1 MTDSRPFWETSYS
14 SGDETATF
22 GAPSA
27 EVVELSATM
36 DRGARVLDL
45 GCGDGRHALYLA
57 RRGCNVTA
65 IDISEVG
72 VAKLTR
78 VAGTEG
84 LPVRVEVADMREYAI
99 DGDYDLVVAHGC
111 LHLITRAEWME
122 LIPRMKNHTRPSGYN
137 VVAVFTDALPSP
149 DDLRPFHVGLFREGE
164 LFEQYIGWEIQEAR
178 SYVLEDEHSGGIWHR
193 HPINKLVARRPG

>member
-1 MTDSRPFWETSYS
+1 MTESRPFWEKSYS

-22 GAPSA
+22 GTPSA

-65 IDISEVG
+65 IDISATG
-72 VAKLTR
+72 VNKLTR
-78 VAGTEG
+78 LAGSG
-84 LPVRVEVADMREYAI
+84 RLPVRAELADMRDYVI
-99 DGDYDLVVAHGC
+99 DGDYDLVIAHGC
-111 LHLITRAEWME
+111 LHLVPRPEWMK
-122 LIPRMKNHTRPSGYN
+122 LIPRMKNHTRPGGYN

-149 DDLRPFHVGLFREGE
+149 DDLRAIHVGLFREGE
-164 LFEQYIGWEIQEAR
+164 LFEQYIGWEIHEAR
-178 SYVLEDEHSGGIWHR
+178 SYVLEDEHPGGIRHR